1 MSQWSKSSS
10 IGAGCLAGTSSD
22 LRGVRM
28 MVDASEGGCDARG
41 GRSNGFMIGVIW
53 RIRGNGERKVE
64 KRS

>member
-1 MSQWSKSSS
+1 
-10 IGAGCLAGTSSD
+10 
-22 LRGVRM
+22 M

-53 RIRGNGERKVE
+53 RIRGNGESKVE